1 MNKVLRNSWALFL
14 GMGCIMMAYGFQG
27 SLLGVR
33 AVQEEFSL
41 TSTGF
46 MMSGYFVGY
55 FIGAATI
62 PNIISRVGHIRVFAA
77 FASLSS
83 LVILMHSII
92 VNPLVWFFLRVL
104 TGISMV
110 CIYTVA
116 ESWLNDRSSNK
127 NRGSVL
133 SIYMVILYGTMG
145 IGMFL
150 LNFSSPLNFQPFI
163 LVSVIT
169 SAALI
174 PILLTKKKPPTFKKI
189 QAMNLK
195 DLYEASPFG
204 MISSLFYG
212 TMGIGMFLLNFSSPL
227 NFQPFILVSVI
238 TSIALIPILLTK
250 KKPPTFKRIK
260 VMTLKDLYESS
271 PFGMVSSFFYG
282 TIQAALFTLLAV
294 YATSMNFTIL
304 EISIVTFL
312 LAISG
317 AISQFP
323 VGKISDM
330 YDRRKVIVFSSFG
343 AAAFAIFT
351 ILVTRQMYLPGELAT
366 SKTWFYIFLVLF
378 SFCSLPMFSLILA
391 HTNDFIPKEKFV
403 AAGAGLQF
411 VFGLGAMSGPFLCS
425 IFMDLVGPNGF
436 FVFLFFFNSVIGL
449 FGMYRMKV
457 RKTVENPD
465 SQFVAMPQTITP
477 AGIELN
483 PSTEHIEEPYSDKV
497 KEILER
503 KGVKYKKED
512 EQLKTD
518 NQVN

>member
-1 MNKVLRNSWALFL
+1 MSIQMNKVLKNSWALFL
-14 GMGCIMMAYGFQG
+14 GMGFLMMAYGFQG

-55 FIGAATI
+55 FIGASTI

-77 FASLSS
+77 FASLAS
-83 LVILMHSII
+83 LVVLVHAII
-92 VNPLVWFFLRVL
+92 VNPFVWFLLRVL

-133 SIYMVILYGTMG
+133 SIYMVILYGAMG

-150 LNFSSPLNFQPFI
+150 LNFSSPQNFQPFI
-163 LVSVIT
+163 LISVIT
-169 SAALI
+169 SVALI

-189 QAMNLK
+189 KA
-195 DLYEASPFG
+195 
-204 MISSLFYG
+204 
-212 TMGIGMFLLNFSSPL
+212 
-227 NFQPFILVSVI
+227 
-238 TSIALIPILLTK
+238 
-250 KKPPTFKRIK
+250 
-260 VMTLKDLYESS
+260 MTLKDLYTAS
-271 PFGMVSSFFYG
+271 PFGMVSSIFYG
-282 TIQAALFTLLAV
+282 TIQSALFTLLAV
-294 YATSMNFTIL
+294 YAASMNFSIL

-312 LAISG
+312 LAVSG

-323 VGKISDM
+323 VGKLSDV
-330 YDRRKVIVFSSFG
+330 YDRRLVIVVSTFG
-343 AAAFAIFT
+343 AAIFALFAIY
-351 ILVTRQMYLPGELAT
+351 VSKQMYLPEGLAT
-366 SKTWFYIFLVLF
+366 SKTWFYIFLILF

-391 HTNDFIPKEKFV
+391 HTNDYIPKEKFV

-425 IFMDLVGPNGF
+425 IFMNIVGSNGF
-436 FVFLFFFNSVIGL
+436 FIFLFFFHTIIGL
-449 FGMYRMKV
+449 FGVYRMRV
-457 RKTVENPD
+457 RQTVENPD

-483 PSTEHIEEPYSDKV
+483 PTTQPIEEPI
-497 KEILER
+497 KEI
-503 KGVKYKKED
+503 KEED
-512 EQLKTD
+512 KSI
-518 NQVN
+518 

>member
-14 GMGCIMMAYGFQG
+14 GMSFIMMAYGFQG

-77 FASLSS
+77 FASLAS
-83 LVILMHSII
+83 LVILIHSII
-92 VNPLVWFFLRVL
+92 IHPFVWFLLRVL

-133 SIYMVILYGTMG
+133 SVYMVILYGSLG
-145 IGMFL
+145 FGMFL
-150 LNFSSPLNFQPFI
+150 LNFSSPKNFQPFI

-169 SAALI
+169 SLALI

-189 QAMNLK
+189 
-195 DLYEASPFG
+195 
-204 MISSLFYG
+204 
-212 TMGIGMFLLNFSSPL
+212 
-227 NFQPFILVSVI
+227 
-238 TSIALIPILLTK
+238 
-250 KKPPTFKRIK
+250 K
-260 VMTLKDLYESS
+260 VMTLKDLYEAS

-282 TIQAALFTLLAV
+282 TIQSALFTLLAV

-312 LAISG
+312 LAVSG
-317 AISQFP
+317 AIAQFP
-323 VGKISDM
+323 VGKISDI
-330 YDRRKVIVFSSFG
+330 YDRRKVIIFSTFG
-343 AAAFAIFT
+343 AALFSIIT
-351 ILVTRQMYLPGELAT
+351 ILVTRQMYLPEGLAT
-366 SKTWFYIFLVLF
+366 SKTWFYIFFIMF

-391 HTNDFIPKEKFV
+391 HTNDYISKEKFV

-411 VFGLGAMSGPFLCS
+411 VFGFGAISGPFLCS
-425 IFMDLVGPNGF
+425 IVMDIFGSNGF
-436 FVFLFFFNSVIGL
+436 FLFLFFFHSLIGVY
-449 FGMYRMKV
+449 GIYRMKI
-457 RKTVENPD
+457 RPTVDNPD

-483 PSTEHIEEPYSDKV
+483 PTTEPIEEPN
-497 KEILER
+497 KEEFKNI
-503 KGVKYKKED
+503 
-512 EQLKTD
+512 
-518 NQVN
+518 

>member
-1 MNKVLRNSWALFL
+1 MYKVLKNSWALFL
-14 GMGCIMMAYGFQG
+14 GMSFIMMAYGFQG

-41 TSTGF
+41 TATGF
-46 MMSGYFVGY
+46 LMSGYFIGY

-62 PNIISRVGHIRVFAA
+62 PNVISRVGHVRVFAA
-77 FASLSS
+77 FASLAS
-83 LVILMHSII
+83 LIILIHSILI
-92 VNPLVWFFLRVL
+92 HPFIWFLLRLL
-104 TGISMV
+104 TGVSMV
-110 CIYTVA
+110 CMYTVA

-133 SIYMVILYGTMG
+133 SIYMVILYGSIG

-150 LNFSSPLNFQPFI
+150 LNFSTPKNFQPFI

-189 QAMNLK
+189 NVMTFNE
-195 DLYEASPFG
+195 LYKVSPFG
-204 MISSLFYG
+204 I
-212 TMGIGMFLLNFSSPL
+212 
-227 NFQPFILVSVI
+227 
-238 TSIALIPILLTK
+238 
-250 KKPPTFKRIK
+250 
-260 VMTLKDLYESS
+260 
-271 PFGMVSSFFYG
+271 VSSFFYG
-282 TIQAALFTLLAV
+282 TIQSALFTLLAV

-317 AISQFP
+317 AIAQFP
-323 VGKISDM
+323 VGKISDV
-330 YDRRKVIVFSSFG
+330 YDRRKVIIVSTFG
-343 AAAFAIFT
+343 AAIFALITIF
-351 ILVTRQMYLPGELAT
+351 VSGQMYLPGELAT
-366 SKTWFYIFLVLF
+366 SKRWFYLFFILF

-391 HTNDFIPKEKFV
+391 HTNDYITKDKFV

-411 VFGLGAMSGPFLCS
+411 TFGLGAISGPFLCS
-425 IFMDLVGPNGF
+425 IIMDLVGSNGF
-436 FVFLFFFNSVIGL
+436 FVFLFFFHSLIGA
-449 FGMYRMKV
+449 FGIYRMNI

-483 PSTEHIEEPYSDKV
+483 PTTEPIEEPIKDENR
-497 KEILER
+497 EI
-503 KGVKYKKED
+503 
-512 EQLKTD
+512 
-518 NQVN
+518 

>member
-1 MNKVLRNSWALFL
+1 MNKVLKNSWALFL
-14 GMGCIMMAYGFQG
+14 GMGSIMMAYGFQG

-41 TSTGF
+41 TATGF
-46 MMSGYFVGY
+46 LMSGYFIGY
-55 FIGAATI
+55 FLGAATI
-62 PNIISRVGHIRVFAA
+62 PGIISRVGHIRVFAA
-77 FASLSS
+77 FASLAS
-83 LVILMHSII
+83 LVILIHAILI
-92 VNPLVWFFLRVL
+92 NPFIWFLLRVL

-133 SIYMVILYGTMG
+133 SIYMVILYGAMG

-150 LNFSSPLNFQPFI
+150 LNFSSPKNFQPFI

-174 PILLTKKKPPTFKKI
+174 PILLTKKKAPNFKKI
-189 QAMNLK
+189 QAMTLK
-195 DLYEASPFG
+195 KLYE
-204 MISSLFYG
+204 
-212 TMGIGMFLLNFSSPL
+212 
-227 NFQPFILVSVI
+227 V
-238 TSIALIPILLTK
+238 
-250 KKPPTFKRIK
+250 
-260 VMTLKDLYESS
+260 S

-282 TIQAALFTLLAV
+282 TIQSALFTLLAV

-317 AISQFP
+317 SLAQFP
-323 VGKISDM
+323 VGKISDL
-330 YDRRKVIVFSSFG
+330 YDRRKIIIISTFG
-343 AAAFAIFT
+343 AAIFAILT
-351 ILVTRQMYLPGELAT
+351 IQASQQMYMPGSLAT
-366 SKTWFYIFLVLF
+366 SKTWFYIFFILF

-391 HTNDFIPKEKFV
+391 HTNDYISKDKFV

-425 IFMDLVGPNGF
+425 IFMNIVGSNGF
-436 FVFLFFFNSVIGL
+436 FIFLFFFHSIIGA
-449 FGMYRMKV
+449 FGIYRMKI
-457 RKTVENPD
+457 RPTVDNPD

-483 PSTEHIEEPYSDKV
+483 PNTEHIEEPYTEKV

-503 KGVKYKKED
+503 KGVKYKKEED
-512 EQLKTD
+512 
-518 NQVN
+518 